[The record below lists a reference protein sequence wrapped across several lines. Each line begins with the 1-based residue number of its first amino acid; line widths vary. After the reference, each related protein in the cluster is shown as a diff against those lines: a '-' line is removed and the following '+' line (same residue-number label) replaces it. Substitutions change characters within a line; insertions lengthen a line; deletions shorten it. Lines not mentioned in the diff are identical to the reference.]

1 MGGGGVLCDHG
12 NSRSALHLT
21 LEAQQGSDQFL
32 ALVPFIPCSVR
43 FGGGRFQ
50 SRAAMPVFL
59 WNQKGVFIDFG
70 FWEKLWNGFDIK
82 KTL

>member
-12 NSRSALHLT
+12 NSRSALHFT

-50 SRAAMPVFL
+50 SRAAMPVFFMES
-59 WNQKGVFIDFG
+59 KRG
-70 FWEKLWNGFDIK
+70 FHRFRILG
-82 KTL
+82 KTMEWI